1 VLSEIPQLGQYV
13 WMSAFDTK
21 PENIERLL
29 RSAAEKYPDVSVQC
43 VDLDRV
49 PGSHYL
55 LLATVNALKSY
66 SSKQPIAKSL
76 GMELL
81 LYISGNRQINEAL
94 TRVGVT
100 AETSRTAALAV
111 GSSSN
116 HVSAAGNYLEQIL
129 GQHGRDDLLDD
140 WPRSR
145 IDHVRSGFEIGGK
158 ELKAIIRTKEPIT
171 GAIERLAIERSAM
184 LALRS

>member
-1 VLSEIPQLGQYV
+1 VISEIPQLGHYL

-21 PENIERLL
+21 PHSIEQLL
-29 RSAAEKYPDVSVQC
+29 RNAAEKHPDVSVQC

-49 PGSHYL
+49 PGSHYM

-66 SSKQPIAKSL
+66 HSKRPIAKSL

-81 LYISGNRQINEAL
+81 LYIAGNSQINEAL

-100 AETSRTAALAV
+100 SETSRTAALAV
-111 GSSSN
+111 GSSRN
-116 HVSAAGNYLEQIL
+116 QVLAMGDYLEQVL

-140 WPRSR
+140 WPRLR
-145 IDHVRSGFEIGGK
+145 IENVRSGFEIGDK
-158 ELKAIIRTKEPIT
+158 ELKAIIRRKETIT
-171 GAIERLAIERSAM
+171 SAIERLAIERSAM
-184 LALRS
+184 LTLRN

>member
-1 VLSEIPQLGQYV
+1 VLSEIPQLGQHV
-13 WMSAFDTK
+13 WMSAFETK
-21 PENIERLL
+21 PQSIEQLL
-29 RSAAEKYPDVSVQC
+29 RSAAEKCPDVSVQC

-81 LYISGNRQINEAL
+81 LYISGNGQINEAL

-100 AETSRTAALAV
+100 SETNRTAALAV
-111 GSSSN
+111 GNSSN
-116 HVSAAGNYLEQIL
+116 QVSATGNYLEQML

-145 IDHVRSGFEIGGK
+145 IANVRSGFEIGDK

-171 GAIERLAIERSAM
+171 SAIERLAIERSAM
-184 LALRS
+184 LALRN

>member
-1 VLSEIPQLGQYV
+1 
-13 WMSAFDTK
+13 MSAFDTK
-21 PENIERLL
+21 PQSIEDLL
-29 RSAAEKYPDVSVQC
+29 RSATEKYPYVSVQC

-66 SSKQPIAKSL
+66 RSKQPIAKSL

-81 LYISGNRQINEAL
+81 LYISGNKQINEAL

-100 AETSRTAALAV
+100 SETKRTAAVAV
-111 GSSSN
+111 GSSN
-116 HVSAAGNYLEQIL
+116 NQVSATGNYLEQVL
-129 GQHGRDDLLDD
+129 GQQGRDDLLDD

-145 IDHVRSGFEIGGK
+145 IENVRSAFEIGDK
-158 ELKAIIRTKEPIT
+158 ELKAIIRGKEPIT
-171 GAIERLAIERSAM
+171 NAIERLALERSAM

>member
-1 VLSEIPQLGQYV
+1 MLSELPELGQYL

-21 PENIERLL
+21 PQSIEDLL

-66 SSKQPIAKSL
+66 RSKQPIAKSL

-81 LYISGNRQINEAL
+81 LYISGNKQINEAL

-100 AETSRTAALAV
+100 AETNRTAALAV
-111 GSSSN
+111 GNSSN
-116 HVSAAGNYLEQIL
+116 QVSATGDYLEQVL
-129 GQHGRDDLLDD
+129 GQKGRDDLLDD

-145 IDHVRSGFEIGGK
+145 IENVRSGFEIGDK

-171 GAIERLAIERSAM
+171 SAIERLALERSAM
-184 LALRS
+184 LALRN

>member
-1 VLSEIPQLGQYV
+1 VLSEIPQFGQYL

-21 PENIERLL
+21 PQSIEDLL
-29 RSAAEKYPDVSVQC
+29 RSATEKYPYVSVQC

-66 SSKQPIAKSL
+66 RSKQPIAKSL

-81 LYISGNRQINEAL
+81 LYISGNKQINEAL

-100 AETSRTAALAV
+100 SETKRTAAVAV
-111 GSSSN
+111 GSSN
-116 HVSAAGNYLEQIL
+116 NQVSATGNYLEQVL
-129 GQHGRDDLLDD
+129 GRQGRDDLLDD

-145 IDHVRSGFEIGGK
+145 IENVRSAFEIGDK
-158 ELKAIIRTKEPIT
+158 ELKAIIRGKEPIT
-171 GAIERLAIERSAM
+171 NAIERLALERSAM

>member
-1 VLSEIPQLGQYV
+1 MLSEIPQLGQYL

-21 PENIERLL
+21 PQSIEDLL
-29 RSAAEKYPDVSVQC
+29 RSATEKYPDVSVQC

-55 LLATVNALKSY
+55 LSATVNALKSY
-66 SSKQPIAKSL
+66 RSKQPIAKSL

-81 LYISGNRQINEAL
+81 LYISGNKQINEAL

-100 AETSRTAALAV
+100 SETKRTAAVAV
-111 GSSSN
+111 GSSN
-116 HVSAAGNYLEQIL
+116 NQVSATGNYLEQVL
-129 GQHGRDDLLDD
+129 GRHGRDDLLDD

-145 IDHVRSGFEIGGK
+145 IENVRSAFEIGDK
-158 ELKAIIRTKEPIT
+158 ELKAIIRGKEPIT
-171 GAIERLAIERSAM
+171 NAIERLALERSAM

>member
-1 VLSEIPQLGQYV
+1 MFSEIPQLGQYV

-21 PENIERLL
+21 PANIEGLL

-66 SSKQPIAKSL
+66 RSKQPIAKSL

-94 TRVGVT
+94 THVGVT
-100 AETSRTAALAV
+100 SETSRSAALAV
-111 GSSSN
+111 GSSSD
-116 HVSAAGNYLEQIL
+116 HVSATGNYLEQVL
-129 GQHGRDDLLDD
+129 GQPGRDDLLDD

-145 IDHVRSGFEIGGK
+145 IENVRSGFEIGGK

-171 GAIERLAIERSAM
+171 SAIERLAIERSAM

>member
-1 VLSEIPQLGQYV
+1 MLTEIPQLGQYV

-21 PENIERLL
+21 PPSIEQLL
-29 RSAAEKYPDVSVQC
+29 RSAAEKYPEVSVQC
-43 VDLDRV
+43 VDLDMV

-66 SSKQPIAKSL
+66 RSKQPIAKSL

-81 LYISGNRQINEAL
+81 LYISGNGQINEAL
-94 TRVGVT
+94 TRVGIT
-100 AETSRTAALAV
+100 PETNRTAALAV

-116 HVSAAGNYLEQIL
+116 HVSAAGTYLEQAL
-129 GQHGRDDLLDD
+129 GQHGRDDLVDD

-145 IDHVRSGFEIGGK
+145 IENVRSRFEIGDK

-171 GAIERLAIERSAM
+171 SAIERLAIERSAM
-184 LALRS
+184 LALKT

>member
-1 VLSEIPQLGQYV
+1 VISEIPQLGQYV

-21 PENIERLL
+21 PQNIEQML
-29 RSAAEKYPDVSVQC
+29 RSVGEKHPEVSVQC

-55 LLATVNALKSY
+55 LLATANAVKSH

-81 LYISGNRQINEAL
+81 LYVSGNGQINDAL

-100 AETSRTAALAV
+100 SETNRTAALAV

-116 HVSAAGNYLEQIL
+116 QVSAAGRYLEQL
-129 GQHGRDDLLDD
+129 FSQQSRDELLDQ
-140 WPRSR
+140 WSPER
-145 IDHVRSGFEIGGK
+145 IENVRSGFQIGDK
-158 ELKAIIRTKEPIT
+158 ELKAMIHKKEPIT
-171 GAIERLAIERSAM
+171 SVIERLAVERSAM
-184 LALRS
+184 LALRN

>member
-1 VLSEIPQLGQYV
+1 MLFDLPQLGQYV

-21 PENIERLL
+21 PENIELLL
-29 RSAAEKYPDVSVQC
+29 RSAVEKHPNVSVQC

-49 PGSHYL
+49 PGSHYM
-55 LLATVNALKSY
+55 LLATVNAIKSY
-66 SSKQPIAKSL
+66 RSKQPIAKSL

-100 AETSRTAALAV
+100 SETRRIAALTV
-111 GSSSN
+111 GSSRD
-116 HVSAAGNYLEQIL
+116 HVSTAGDYLERLL

-145 IDHVRSGFEIGGK
+145 MENVRSGFEIGDK
-158 ELKAIIRTKEPIT
+158 ELKAIIRPKEPIT
-171 GAIERLAIERSAM
+171 GAIERLALERSAM

>member
-1 VLSEIPQLGQYV
+1 VLSEIPQLGQYL

-21 PENIERLL
+21 PQSIEDLL
-29 RSAAEKYPDVSVQC
+29 RSATEKYPDVSVQC

-66 SSKQPIAKSL
+66 RSKQPIAKSL

-81 LYISGNRQINEAL
+81 LYISGNKQINEAL

-100 AETSRTAALAV
+100 SETKRTAAVAV
-111 GSSSN
+111 GSSN
-116 HVSAAGNYLEQIL
+116 NQVSATGNYLEQVL
-129 GQHGRDDLLDD
+129 GQQGRDDLLDD

-145 IDHVRSGFEIGGK
+145 IENVRSAFEIGDK
-158 ELKAIIRTKEPIT
+158 ELKAIIRGKEPIT
-171 GAIERLAIERSAM
+171 NAIERLALERSAM

>member
-1 VLSEIPQLGQYV
+1 VLSQIPQLGQYV
-13 WMSAFDTK
+13 WMSAFDAK

-94 TRVGVT
+94 SRVGVT
-100 AETSRTAALAV
+100 SETSRTAALAV
-111 GSSSN
+111 GSSSD
-116 HVSAAGNYLEQIL
+116 HVSATGNYLEQEL
-129 GQHGRDDLLDD
+129 GQQGRDDLLDE

-145 IDHVRSGFEIGGK
+145 IDHVRSGFEIGSK
-158 ELKAIIRTKEPIT
+158 ELKAIIRTKESIT
-171 GAIERLAIERSAM
+171 SAIERLAIERSAM

>member
-1 VLSEIPQLGQYV
+1 MLSEIPQLGQYV

-21 PENIERLL
+21 PQNIEQML
-29 RSAAEKYPDVSVQC
+29 RSAGERYPDISVQC

-66 SSKQPIAKSL
+66 RSKQPITKSL

-81 LYISGNRQINEAL
+81 LYISGNGQINEAL

-100 AETSRTAALAV
+100 SETKRTAALAV

-116 HVSAAGNYLEQIL
+116 QVSSTGTYLEQQFS
-129 GQHGRDDLLDD
+129 QHARDDLLDD
-140 WPRSR
+140 WSPSR
-145 IDHVRSGFEIGGK
+145 IQNVRSGFQIGDK

-171 GAIERLAIERSAM
+171 SAIERLAIERSAM
-184 LALRS
+184 LALRN

>member
-1 VLSEIPQLGQYV
+1 MLSEISQLGQYV

-21 PENIERLL
+21 PQNIEQLL
-29 RSAAEKYPDVSVQC
+29 RSAGEKYPDVSVQC

-49 PGSHYL
+49 PGGHYL

-66 SSKQPIAKSL
+66 RSKQPIAKSL

-100 AETSRTAALAV
+100 SETNRTAVLAV

-116 HVSAAGNYLEQIL
+116 QVSATADYLEQML

-140 WPRSR
+140 WSPSR
-145 IDHVRSGFEIGGK
+145 IENVRSGFEIGDK
-158 ELKAIIRTKEPIT
+158 EVKATSRTKELLT
-171 GAIERLAIERSAM
+171 SAIERLAIERSAM
-184 LALRS
+184 LALRN

>member
-1 VLSEIPQLGQYV
+1 MLSEIPQLGQYV

-21 PENIERLL
+21 PQNIETTASER
-29 RSAAEKYPDVSVQC
+29 RREVSRVSVQC

-66 SSKQPIAKSL
+66 RSKQPIAKSL

-81 LYISGNRQINEAL
+81 LYISGNGQINEAL

-100 AETSRTAALAV
+100 SETKRTAALAV

-116 HVSAAGNYLEQIL
+116 QVSSTGKL
-129 GQHGRDDLLDD
+129 
-140 WPRSR
+140 SR
-145 IDHVRSGFEIGGK
+145 ATV
-158 ELKAIIRTKEPIT
+158 
-171 GAIERLAIERSAM
+171 
-184 LALRS
+184 

>member
-1 VLSEIPQLGQYV
+1 
-13 WMSAFDTK
+13 MSAFDAK
-21 PENIERLL
+21 PQDIEQML
-29 RSAAEKYPDVSVQC
+29 RGVVGRYPDVSVQC

-111 GSSSN
+111 GSSSDM
-116 HVSAAGNYLEQIL
+116 VSATGNYLEQML

-145 IDHVRSGFEIGGK
+145 IENVRSGFDIGDK
-158 ELKAIIRTKEPIT
+158 ELKAITRTKDPMT
-171 GAIERLAIERSAM
+171 CAIERLALERSAM
-184 LALRS
+184 IALRS